1 MSNMKPRDQALFNLE
16 AKISRFGWTA
26 YYISGGPGPDWHYTI
41 GLVDRFDHP
50 ELITLGLD
58 HRSAHAAA
66 HEVVHHLEAGES
78 LTPGRHTKHSLLEIP
93 MALVPVDDAYWM
105 KPYDYFLGWFDY
117 YRATDRQLQ
126 RQALQ
131 IVWSDDE
138 QRLPWEKDFD
148 SQYEAIQPLLD
159 QPPV

>member
-66 HEVVHHLEAGES
+66 HEVVHRLETGVS
-78 LTPGRHTKHSLLEIP
+78 LTPGRKAKHSLLEIP

-105 KPYDYFLGWFDY
+105 AVRLLPGMVGLLPRHG
-117 YRATDRQLQ
+117 
-126 RQALQ
+126 QAAREAGS
-131 IVWSDDE
+131 SDCVV
-138 QRLPWEKDFD
+138 R
-148 SQYEAIQPLLD
+148 
-159 QPPV
+159 